1 MNLLKKLIILQTSV
15 LIACIPQKDKQLSLV
30 LDCAQENR
38 QELEKVL
45 RYYNNDP
52 EKLAAARFLIL
63 NMPYHYT
70 LEQYYVSPQNEKLK
84 PDITAFDS
92 LQCAAKLFDSFK

>member
-1 MNLLKKLIILQTSV
+1 MNSHTKLIILLTIF
-15 LIACIPQKDKQLSLV
+15 LIACVPQNDKQLSLV

-45 RYYNNDP
+45 YHYKNDP
-52 EKLAAARFLIL
+52 EKLAAARFLIV

-70 LEQYYVSPQNEKLK
+70 LEQYYVSPHNEKFK
-84 PDITAFDS
+84 PI
-92 LQCAAKLFDSFK
+92 